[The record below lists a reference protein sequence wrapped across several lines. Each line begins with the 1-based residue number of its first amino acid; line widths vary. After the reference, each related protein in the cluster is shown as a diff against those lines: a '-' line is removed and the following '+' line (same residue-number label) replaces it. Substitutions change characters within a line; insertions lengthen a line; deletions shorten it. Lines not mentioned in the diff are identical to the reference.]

1 MRSYLKEKACCV
13 GKKVSIYIKET
24 GVSAHAAGKGFPIL
38 HTFPPAFAEYS
49 LWVGDF
55 PSDSV
60 GLSPVER
67 RIQSL
72 PFAAVALAVGA
83 KDAVRPLRACS
94 CRREGTC
101 NLIYSSACFCRTLPV
116 DWT

>member
-1 MRSYLKEKACCV
+1 MPFVAVAPAV
-13 GKKVSIYIKET
+13 GAKDAVC
-24 GVSAHAAGKGFPIL
+24 L
-38 HTFPPAFAEYS
+38 AFAEYS

-55 PSDSV
+55 PSASV

-67 RIQSL
+67 RMPSL
-72 PFAAVALAVGA
+72 RFAAAALAVGA

-101 NLIYSSACFCRTLPV
+101 NLIYFSACFCRTLPV
-116 DWT
+116 DGT